1 MLLLTNEKLVMAQVT
16 NMWGLYLRMAIV
28 SGCGAGWRGG
38 GRANFLVALLK
49 LNAQTKKYG
58 GGRYQKHR
66 GESWE
71 RCGGG
76 MSK

>member
-1 MLLLTNEKLVMAQVT
+1 MAQAT

-38 GRANFLVALLK
+38 GGANFLVALLK
-49 LNAQTKKYG
+49 LNAQTNKYWE
-58 GGRYQKHR
+58 GRYQKHR

-71 RCGGG
+71 RCWGG